1 MYSETFDIMHWI
13 FGTKAAG
20 GRELAPRS
28 PSRTMTLWMEDDTE
42 DQGLGDN
49 GWRGRSGHSILIPVV
64 TRLDN
69 ASLVNF

>member
-28 PSRTMTLWMEDDTE
+28 PSRTMTLWMEDDTGTR
-42 DQGLGDN
+42 DQETMGG
-49 GWRGRSGHSILIPVV
+49 GAAVV
-64 TRLDN
+64 
-69 ASLVNF
+69 AY